1 MDKKILKFN
10 SKPYI
15 IKNNKF
21 STIQFNLIFEA
32 KYLKKYIFYLPLLKQ
47 LLLNTSKNYKKEK
60 EYRKELK
67 NNMIISLNMRSYN
80 YNENLFIEFVLV
92 VPDPKK
98 VKDYNIEKAFK
109 FFIDTIYNPNV
120 INDEF
125 DIEQF
130 EREKEFLKTDI
141 YESIKKVKNRA
152 YQSFLNIVDD
162 NGILKDN
169 IYNNMNLIDEANNI
183 ELYNIYKEVIKN
195 NKPIIFVY
203 GNVDESINKLIEKY
217 IKINEEEIKFNIN
230 YDCYLKPFEK
240 MKDIEEKSNYN
251 ESIIYMAYKV
261 KNMKKEDKIYL
272 NIVKNILATGSNDL
286 VFKKLRTEKNLIYSS
301 HTWSNIRVG
310 LLVIESYINNV
321 SKKEVIESIKELIES
336 LKNKDNLKKYLDK
349 LIEDVYY
356 ESIRKKD
363 SRSVKISNYI
373 NKKLKMA
380 YTVDELIKKY
390 KQIDIDELINF
401 IDRLVLDTVYYL
413 RGEFNENN

>member
-1 MDKKILKFN
+1 
-10 SKPYI
+10 
-15 IKNNKF
+15 
-21 STIQFNLIFEA
+21 
-32 KYLKKYIFYLPLLKQ
+32 
-47 LLLNTSKNYKKEK
+47 
-60 EYRKELK
+60 
-67 NNMIISLNMRSYN
+67 MRSYN
-80 YNENLFIEFVLV
+80 YNENLFIEFILV

-98 VKDYNIEKAFK
+98 IKDYNIEKAFK

-120 INDEF
+120 INDAF

-217 IKINEEEIKFNIN
+217 IKIDEEIKFNMN

-272 NIVKNILATGSNDL
+272 NIVKKILATGSNDL

-301 HTWSNIRVG
+301 HTWSNARVG

-321 SKKEVIESIKELIES
+321 SKNEVIESIKELIES
-336 LKNKDNLKKYLDK
+336 LKNKDDLKKYLDK

-363 SRSVKISNYI
+363 SRSVKINNYI